1 MSMKLSV
8 EAALKLLESM
18 TAPDVFNINYEL
30 LFLLSCLPDGI
41 TREHVT
47 LIWPNINSTEIEN
60 SIGHLQNMN
69 LVYKNG

>member
-41 TREHVT
+41 TREHIT
-47 LIWPNINSTEIEN
+47 LIWPNIDLTEIDG
-60 SIGHLQNMN
+60 SIKN
-69 LVYKNG
+69 L